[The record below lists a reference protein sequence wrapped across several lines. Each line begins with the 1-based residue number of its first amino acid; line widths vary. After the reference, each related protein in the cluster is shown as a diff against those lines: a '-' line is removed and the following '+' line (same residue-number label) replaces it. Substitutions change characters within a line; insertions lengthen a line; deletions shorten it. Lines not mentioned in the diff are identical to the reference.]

1 MAGTILAVAACSSAA
16 VIAAEPLGA
25 SDAFQSLAEGRIVPS
40 LQPQTMADGLRT
52 SLGNL
57 NFEIIRQ
64 GIGSIVTV
72 DEPWIARAV
81 RMLFERAKLVVEPS
95 AAVPLAALLAN
106 KVDVREKRVGIIVS
120 GGNLDPSRL
129 TQIFAMDGD
138 QGASRPN

>member
-1 MAGTILAVAACSSAA
+1 
-16 VIAAEPLGA
+16 
-25 SDAFQSLAEGRIVPS
+25 
-40 LQPQTMADGLRT
+40 
-52 SLGNL
+52 
-57 NFEIIRQ
+57 
-64 GIGSIVTV
+64 
-72 DEPWIARAV
+72 
-81 RMLFERAKLVVEPS
+81 MLFERAKLVVEPS